1 MRRLTASGSRAIRDI
16 DAAIGRQPC
25 GRGEQAG
32 GLDGLGE
39 GHRRQDGGEPPGQ
52 HGLARPGRANE
63 EDIMGRTPAYRFAS
77 PMSLR
82 MPTDS
87 LLNLLVKQPNEYG
100 AMS

>member
-39 GHRRQDGGEPPGQ
+39 GHRRQDGGEPPCQ
-52 HGLARPGRANE
+52 HRLARPWGTKE
-63 EDIMGRTPAYRFAS
+63 EQIVSPTAILSVSLASVWPLTGGVMKRRT
-77 PMSLR
+77 
-82 MPTDS
+82 
-87 LLNLLVKQPNEYG
+87 G
-100 AMS
+100 